1 MDWQIERNDVAV
13 TGDFEAFVRATVLF
27 EIWGPELDVE
37 RIQVELSRVR
47 PGRPLHRCTVEVKLA
62 GVGTFVGGTIGTDP
76 LDTVKRAALA
86 VGASASPQVSLGT
99 VAFGI
104 TAKTTRTRTVLI
116 TAVDSRPRP
125 QATPIAAV
133 IQTPAA
139 VVRPTMLSSD

>member
-86 VGASASPQVSLGT
+86 VAAIAPRAPASSSETTSRSTCNETSLFEKGPWT
-99 VAFGI
+99 QLFEGSEACF
-104 TAKTTRTRTVLI
+104 
-116 TAVDSRPRP
+116 
-125 QATPIAAV
+125 
-133 IQTPAA
+133 
-139 VVRPTMLSSD
+139 